1 MAEHTFG
8 DLIRERRSQLGLT
21 QARVAELV
29 GRSPSTVRS
38 WERGRTIPGDHETL
52 AAVAAV
58 LGISDAELDPLF
70 DDVAAGTPA
79 EEPPPPP
86 AGPVAA
92 PPAEA
97 APRAAAPPPAAP
109 AVEVALPGMEQP
121 SEPIEAPP
129 PPAAAAPEPEVGAPV
144 VIELA
149 GDELAAAEAPP
160 GAAEQMPEVSGPPAL
175 ELVQEQLG
183 PVETPAAPPT
193 EMEEVPPEVAPPPA
207 EQEVPQRAEPTPP
220 PAPLLPG
227 GLGTAPSASPP
238 GLAVQGETPWPE
250 TPRGA
255 WEAPRSY
262 FEDPVEQS
270 TYRIRLALT
279 AAAGVLLLIVFVW
292 ALGELGEAL
301 SGVLQQL
308 RRGG

>member
-52 AAVAAV
+52 AAIAAV
-58 LGISDAELDPLF
+58 LGISDAELDSLF
-70 DDVAAGTPA
+70 DDVGAGGPSEA
-79 EEPPPPP
+79 PPPPP
-86 AGPVAA
+86 TGPVAA
-92 PPAEA
+92 PPAEP
-97 APRAAAPPPAAP
+97 APRGAAPPQEAA
-109 AVEVALPGMEQP
+109 AVEVALPGMEP
-121 SEPIEAPP
+121 RSEPTEAA
-129 PPAAAAPEPEVGAPV
+129 PPAAGPPQPEEAAPV

-149 GDELAAAEAPP
+149 GDELATTEAPP
-160 GAAEQMPEVSGPPAL
+160 EAPERVPEAAAPPVL
-175 ELVQEQLG
+175 ELVREQLG
-183 PVETPAAPPT
+183 PVETPAAPP
-193 EMEEVPPEVAPPPA
+193 MEEVPTEVVAPLAEDEVPPPA
-207 EQEVPQRAEPTPP
+207 EPTAP
-220 PAPLLPG
+220 PAPLSPG
-227 GLGTAPSASPP
+227 GPGAAPPPP
-238 GLAVQGETPWPE
+238 GPALPGETPWPE
-250 TPRGA
+250 TAPRA

-262 FEDPVEQS
+262 FQDPVEQS
-270 TYRIRLALT
+270 TYRIRLVLT
-279 AAAGVLLLIVFVW
+279 ATAGVLLLIVFVW